1 MIIGS
6 VVPFNFLVQAG
17 AAELYNYQTGQV
29 ENQSCAQSG
38 VDDQNYRQA
47 TSSKKH
53 FYSGGWSL
61 TLGVSGA
68 VGPKYDGSSS
78 YEFQGEPEFS
88 LDKAGEVEPF
98 SSRNDN
104 PSITLFGW
112 QRFSMGLVG
121 KIITQRDSDTSRDL
135 RGLSTVKWGG
145 EIGGFAMLYPI
156 DGLRLYGEL
165 RHGIRSHSATTA
177 DLAADLYQNITPKV
191 QVSAGPR
198 AFYATKDYFKTYY
211 GVSNSQS
218 LETGL
223 SPYDPDGG
231 WGAIGLGGAVTWKT
245 TDKITTSLFGEYSR
259 LRGPAANSS
268 LVEQRGS
275 KDQLTVGISASYRF
289 DFNLR

>member
-6 VVPFNFLVQAG
+6 VVPFTMLASAG
-17 AAELYNYQTGQV
+17 AAELYNYQTGRV
-29 ENQSCAQSG
+29 ESQSIDQSG
-38 VDDQNYRQA
+38 VDVQNYRQTTMA
-47 TSSKKH
+47 KKH

-68 VGPKYDGSSS
+68 VAPKYDGSSS
-78 YEFQGEPEFS
+78 YEFQVDPIFS
-88 LDKAGEVEPF
+88 LDKSGDANSF

-104 PSITLFGW
+104 PSITLFEW

-121 KIITQRDSDTSRDL
+121 KVLSQRDSETSRDL

-177 DLAADLYQNITPKV
+177 DLAVDVYKNITPKV
-191 QVSAGPR
+191 QLSAGPR

-231 WGAIGLGGAVTWKT
+231 WGAIGVGGAVTWKT

-259 LRGPAANSS
+259 LRGPASRSS

-275 KDQLTVGISASYRF
+275 KDQFTVGVSASYRF